1 MLSKIKAFFS
11 QKETT
16 IIFFLAF
23 AIVSLI
29 NVNYSILRS
38 LRNTLV
44 VSCTSAGAELIPA
57 IQLWGL
63 LPLTFLLVYVISLF
77 MRKYSQAKVFFLVT
91 LLFLGFFNIHAFCI
105 YPFQNHLESTFS
117 PPEFLKPITSLYL
130 LCKHWASGSYFIAAE
145 LWKVAILSL
154 LFFGFLNRSL
164 SLKEAKGMYS
174 PLLLGGSIG
183 GLLAGPT
190 TVIAAKIS
198 PFLLKS
204 FGFSKWHATYL
215 VLTIIMTIVGF
226 MIMGLFS
233 ILKNKVKPTEVKQE
247 EAKSKISFK
256 DSLHTFIKNRYLF
269 SLGVIVIADYIAY
282 FLFEV
287 FFLDLL
293 KTAYPDPNKYCQFNG
308 QLTFWTSVLTLIS
321 AVFITPILL
330 YRKTW
335 KTAALVTPS
344 AIGLSIIFFS
354 MVLGANSPWMS
365 SLSSILGLSVT
376 KIAIIFGSIQFC
388 VCRAIKGTLFDAS
401 KELAY
406 FPLTEELKSKGKLV
420 VDGLASRTG
429 YCLAAGINQSL
440 FSLFGSFHAG
450 LPAAAIISCVAVA
463 FSIKGVLH
471 ISSHIQPKPQGA
483 V

>member
-11 QKETT
+11 QKQTT

-23 AIVSLI
+23 AIISLI

-77 MRKYSQAKVFFLVT
+77 MRKYSQSKAFFLVT
-91 LLFLGFFNIHAFCI
+91 LLFLIFFNIHAFFI
-105 YPFQNHLESTFS
+105 YPFQAQLEAIIS
-117 PPEFLKPITSLYL
+117 PPAFLKPISSLYL

-183 GLLAGPT
+183 GLLAGPI
-190 TVIAAKIS
+190 TVIASKIA
-198 PFLLKS
+198 PFMLRS

-215 VLTIIMTIVGF
+215 VLTLIMTAVGF
-226 MIMGLFS
+226 MIMALFS
-233 ILKNKVKPTEVKQE
+233 ILKTKVHPIDSKQE
-247 EAKSKISFK
+247 SLKNKISFK
-256 DSLHTFIKNRYLF
+256 DSLSTFIKNRYLLA
-269 SLGVIVIADYIAY
+269 LGIIVIADYIAY

-293 KTAYPDPNKYCQFNG
+293 KTAYPDPNTYCQFNG

-321 AVFITPILL
+321 ALFITPILL
-330 YRKTW
+330 HKKTW

-344 AIGLSIIFFS
+344 AIGLSLIFFS
-354 MVLGANSPWMS
+354 MILGANKAWMQ
-365 SLSSILGLSVT
+365 SLSFILGLSPT
-376 KIAIIFGSIQFC
+376 KIALIFGSIQFC
-388 VCRAIKGTLFDAS
+388 LCRAIKGTLFDAS

-406 FPLTEELKSKGKLV
+406 FPLTEDLKSKGKLV

-440 FSLFGSFHAG
+440 FSLFGSFHAC
-450 LPAAAIISCVAVA
+450 LPAAAVISCIAVA

-471 ISSHIQPKPQGA
+471 ISNHIQPKPQA
-483 V
+483 SV

>member
-1 MLSKIKAFFS
+1 MLSKIKAFFA

-16 IIFFLAF
+16 IIFFLSF

-44 VSCTSAGAELIPA
+44 VSCTEAGAELIPA

-77 MRKYSQAKVFFLVT
+77 MRKYSQGKVFFLVT
-91 LLFLGFFNIHAFCI
+91 LLFLGFFNIHAFFI
-105 YPFQNHLESTFS
+105 YPFQNHLEAAIT
-117 PPEFLKPITSLYL
+117 PPEFLKPLSSLYL

-183 GLLAGPT
+183 GLLAGPI

-198 PFLLKS
+198 YYVLKPF
-204 FGFSKWHATYL
+204 GYTKWHATYL
-215 VLTIIMTIVGF
+215 VLTIIMTIVGLV
-226 MIMGLFS
+226 IMGLFS
-233 ILKNKVKPTEVKQE
+233 ILKNRVTLQE
-247 EAKSKISFK
+247 EKLQDTKTKISFK
-256 DSLHTFIKNRYLF
+256 DSLLTFMKNRYLF
-269 SLGVIVIADYIAY
+269 SLGVVVIADYIAY

-293 KTAYPDPNKYCQFNG
+293 KKAYPDPNRYCEFNG
-308 QLTFWTSVLTLIS
+308 QLTFWTSMLTLVS
-321 AVFITPILL
+321 ALFITPVLL
-330 YRKTW
+330 LKRTW

-354 MVLGANSPWMS
+354 MVLGAGKPWMLN
-365 SLSSILGLSVT
+365 LSRSLGLSPT
-376 KIAIIFGSIQFC
+376 KIAILFGSIQFC
-388 VCRAIKGTLFDAS
+388 ICRAMKGTLFDAS

-406 FPLTEELKSKGKLV
+406 FPLSEDLKSKGKLV
-420 VDGLASRTG
+420 IDGLASRTG

-440 FSLFGSFHAG
+440 FSVFGSFQAG
-450 LPAAAIISCVAVA
+450 IPAAAVISCVAVV
-463 FSIKGVLH
+463 FSIQGVLH
-471 ISSHIQPKPQGA
+471 ISNHIQPKPQA
-483 V
+483 TV

>member
-11 QKETT
+11 QREKTT
-16 IIFFLAF
+16 IFFLAL

-91 LLFLGFFNIHAFCI
+91 LLFLGFFNIHAFLI
-105 YPFQNHLESTFS
+105 YPFQTQLEASLT
-117 PPEFLKPITSLYL
+117 PPSFLKPISSLYL

-190 TVIAAKIS
+190 TVIASKIS
-198 PFLLKS
+198 PFMLKS

-215 VLTIIMTIVGF
+215 VLTVIMTLVGF

-233 ILKNKVKPTEVKQE
+233 LLKNKVKPSEIQKE
-247 EAKSKISFK
+247 ESKAKISFK
-256 DSLHTFIKNRYLF
+256 DSLKTFIHNRYLF

-321 AVFITPILL
+321 ALFVTPILL
-330 YRKTW
+330 HKRSW

-344 AIGLSIIFFS
+344 AIGLSIIFFA
-354 MVLGANSPWMS
+354 MVIGAKTPWMQN
-365 SLSSILGLSVT
+365 LSSILGMSAT

-406 FPLTEELKSKGKLV
+406 FPLSEDLKSKGKLV

-440 FSLFGSFHAG
+440 FSVFGSLYAC
-450 LPAAAIISCVAVA
+450 LPAAALISCVAVA

-471 ISSHIQPKPQGA
+471 ISSHMQPKPQSA
-483 V
+483 L